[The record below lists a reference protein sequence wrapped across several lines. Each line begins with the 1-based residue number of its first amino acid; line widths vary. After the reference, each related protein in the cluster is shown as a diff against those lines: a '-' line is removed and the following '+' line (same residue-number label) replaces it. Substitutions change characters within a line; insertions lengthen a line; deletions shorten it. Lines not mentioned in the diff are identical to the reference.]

1 MGAGKGKVWWI
12 AISAV
17 VAVAI
22 AVISSRDKTPVV
34 EVRKPALGSITQTAS
49 AFGRIQAVDQVTIAP
64 DVSGEITEIY
74 VDEGDTIKKSDLLLT
89 IKQDSYLLAVER
101 GAASLSSVIKARDAQ
116 RGEVKLRK
124 LEYERTKKL
133 FDGDAV
139 PLSQLEQAR
148 AALET
153 AEAREVE
160 YEYRIAAE
168 EASLKAAESE
178 LGKTMVYSPMDGV
191 VTSLRVKKGER
202 VVGTGTMAGTEVMT
216 IADLNRMELVV
227 EIGENDIC
235 NVKVGDKAEIK
246 PDASPTHVLN
256 GYVEKIALSASTG
269 GSLGS
274 TTDFKVKISIDYQEF
289 IKLLPGMS
297 ASAVIITGS
306 KNDILTVPLQAV
318 TIRDGRETVWA
329 VDERQRVRAVPVVC
343 GIQDFSRVEICSG
356 LDGDDLI
363 VTGPF
368 GLIAGG
374 LSEGDKVKTER

>member
-178 LGKTMVYSPMDGV
+178 LGKTMV
-191 VTSLRVKKGER
+191 
-202 VVGTGTMAGTEVMT
+202 
-216 IADLNRMELVV
+216 
-227 EIGENDIC
+227 
-235 NVKVGDKAEIK
+235 
-246 PDASPTHVLN
+246 
-256 GYVEKIALSASTG
+256 
-269 GSLGS
+269 
-274 TTDFKVKISIDYQEF
+274 
-289 IKLLPGMS
+289 
-297 ASAVIITGS
+297 
-306 KNDILTVPLQAV
+306 
-318 TIRDGRETVWA
+318 
-329 VDERQRVRAVPVVC
+329 
-343 GIQDFSRVEICSG
+343 
-356 LDGDDLI
+356 
-363 VTGPF
+363 
-368 GLIAGG
+368 
-374 LSEGDKVKTER
+374 